1 MKLMKTTLMKSQDQR
16 TVSDTAADET
26 NTREKVRNYYDT
38 MNAII
43 VQDVGKTYQ
52 AGTLITNTPVDDP
65 YRATNLYLASQ
76 AGIQAGQHV
85 LDAGCG
91 VCGPSIDIVQS
102 IGDLKVDAITLST
115 AQAET
120 AKKLIHEAGLTE
132 KIQVHIGDY
141 HHLPFADETFDVVF
155 FFESTGY
162 SYDQQKLF
170 TEAYRVLKK
179 GGKLY
184 IKDVFSKEAPLSDQE
199 QQELLEFNRVYAQ
212 YQTPC
217 LSKTQT
223 AILATDFQEV
233 TCHNMSHNITTEEL
247 DKTMFEYKHGFPFL
261 TEFGKAHYR
270 PFQCLP
276 VLFAEIKAYKP
287 N

>member
-1 MKLMKTTLMKSQDQR
+1 MKSQDQE
-16 TVSDTAADET
+16 TVSDTATDET
-26 NTREKVRNYYDT
+26 TTLEKVRNYYDT

-52 AGTLITNTPVDDP
+52 AGTLITNTQVDEP
-65 YRATNLYLASQ
+65 YRATNLYLAAQ

-184 IKDVFSKEAPLSDQE
+184 IKDVFSKEPPLSEQE
-199 QQELLEFNRVYAQ
+199 QQEILEFNRVYAQ

-217 LSKTQT
+217 LSETVEKV
-223 AILATDFQEV
+223 LSLGFHEV
-233 TCHNMSHNITTEEL
+233 THFDLNQIMSLEEFR
-247 DKTMFEYKHGFPFL
+247 KAMFEYKYGFPLL
-261 TEFGKAHYR
+261 TEFGKVHYR
-270 PFQCLP
+270 SVQSLP
-276 VLFAEIKAYKP
+276 VFFAEIKAYKP
-287 N
+287 SQ